1 MRDHA
6 AVSPP
11 EVPAWRDRVV
21 WRWALLALLL
31 AGMAAAVFR
40 QPLAD
45 WLWPDT
51 RIQQLLDRGQAAL
64 EAGRLSADD
73 GTGARQLYEAALAL
87 DGDRGQARQGLAL
100 TGQAA
105 LARARAELAAGQY
118 AHAAELLQ
126 LARELQVPQAQVAEI
141 DAQLRQR
148 QARHAGAGV
157 DELLRRAA
165 QAHAEGRLDGT
176 PDSALPLYQQV
187 LGYAPERTAALEGR
201 EDALS
206 DLLQQ
211 ARQALARGRLAE
223 ASDIIERA
231 RGYDAG
237 HYDLP
242 ALQAALNAAID
253 QLRRR
258 ADADLRRQ
266 RLARAGEGYREI
278 LAAVPTDVQ
287 ARQGLERTVAAYAA
301 QATRSAADFRF
312 ADAER
317 SLAAAAALQ
326 ADSPV
331 LADARQNVEKS
342 RRVSQAMESHL
353 SPAARER
360 RLRQLLADLDAAGAR
375 GNWLTPPGASAY
387 DALRA
392 AQALAPGDARVR
404 RAGARIVP
412 ETERCFER
420 ELRGNRVR
428 AAGACL
434 DAWHSLA
441 PQSPGLGA
449 ARRRLAQRWVA
460 VGTERLGA
468 GDAAFARQAAR
479 EARTLDPALPE
490 LPEFET
496 RLRKVAQ
503 P

>member
-1 MRDHA
+1 MLL
-6 AVSPP
+6 V
-11 EVPAWRDRVV
+11 
-21 WRWALLALLL
+21 LLAL
-31 AGMAAAVFR
+31 AGLAAVFR

-64 EAGRLSADD
+64 KAGRLSADD

-87 DGDRGQARQGLAL
+87 DGDRSQARQGLAS

-105 LARARAELAAGQY
+105 LARARAELAAGEY
-118 AHAAELLQ
+118 ARASESLQ
-126 LARELQVPQAQVAEI
+126 LARELQVPQAQVTEI
-141 DAQLRQR
+141 AVQLRQR
-148 QARHAGAGV
+148 RSRHAGV
-157 DELLRRAA
+157 DDLLRQAA

-176 PDSALPLYQQV
+176 PDSALPLYREV
-187 LGYAPERTAALEGR
+187 LSYEPGRTAALEGR

-211 ARQALARGRLAE
+211 AGTALSRGRLAE
-223 ASDIIERA
+223 AADIIGRA

-242 ALQAALNAAID
+242 AQEAALNAAIE
-253 QLRRR
+253 QRRRR
-258 ADADLRRQ
+258 ADGDLRRQ

-287 ARQGLERTVAAYAA
+287 ARQGLERTAAAYAGMA
-301 QATRSAADFRF
+301 VRSSADFRF
-312 ADAER
+312 AEAER
-317 SLAAAAALQ
+317 ALEAAAALA

-331 LADARQNVEKS
+331 LAEARQSVDKS
-342 RRVSQAMESHL
+342 RRAQQSMESKL
-353 SPAARER
+353 SPAVRER
-360 RLRQLLADLDAAGAR
+360 RLRQRLAELDAAGAR
-375 GNWLTPPGASAY
+375 GDWLTPPGASAY

-392 AQALAPGDARVR
+392 AQALAPADARVH
-404 RAGARIVP
+404 RAAARIVP

-420 ELRGNRVR
+420 ELSGNRVR

-441 PQSPGLGA
+441 PQSSGLAA
-449 ARRRLAQRWVA
+449 ARRRLAQRWIA
-460 VGTERLGA
+460 VGSERLRA
-468 GDAAFARQAAR
+468 EDVAFARQALE
-479 EARTLDPALPE
+479 EAGRLDPSMSE
-490 LPEFET
+490 LAEFRQRVAAAT
-496 RLRKVAQ
+496 LRAQ